1 MSRNEATDNTVSSLN
16 DVYAS
21 IDVLVDYAGKHLN
34 LDPRD
39 ADWTRN
45 RIFEL
50 FELDS
55 YRPTGET
62 TDDTAPDE
70 LLSRFRESC
79 VAAGLFEPEEG
90 PRYAD
95 VERVDVTEIPLQELK
110 PARHGFPSFGVFY
123 ER

>member
-95 VERVDVTEIPLQELK
+95 VVMGLLRHRDHQSRQAGIQEHEEGCS
-110 PARHGFPSFGVFY
+110 RQ
-123 ER
+123 

>member
-55 YRPTGET
+55 VLYSIIVSGQWFSNPLRVGRSLGLDGLEI
-62 TDDTAPDE
+62 
-70 LLSRFRESC
+70 LL
-79 VAAGLFEPEEG
+79 GL
-90 PRYAD
+90 
-95 VERVDVTEIPLQELK
+95 I
-110 PARHGFPSFGVFY
+110 SW
-123 ER
+123 